1 MSFPDLDA
9 ATQAE
14 LAQQAERFLKANRVS
29 IVVGLVL
36 APILFFGIGG
46 FFFAIIPAPFGAWVG
61 GSIAGAGAIFLAF
74 LGGYAWLTSRRRPYL
89 AWSTVQGWHELVG
102 RHGQRSYLVAL
113 AIEEARALAG
123 GQIGAPVPRH
133 AGTTPRRVLTS
144 PSLFRAVPV
153 GQRALVA
160 CLPTGE
166 VFAIHTGARLLV
178 AS

>member
-1 MSFPDLDA
+1 MSFPNLDA

-36 APILFFGIGG
+36 APILFFGLGG
-46 FFFAIIPAPFGAWVG
+46 FFFAVIPAPFGAWVG
-61 GSIAGAGAIFLAF
+61 GSIAGAGVIFLAF

-113 AIEEARALAG
+113 AIEEARALRD
-123 GQIGAPVPRH
+123 GQMGAPDPATTQDRGRDEQDER
-133 AGTTPRRVLTS
+133 AGEARPE
-144 PSLFRAVPV
+144 
-153 GQRALVA
+153 QRGDA
-160 CLPTGE
+160 G
-166 VFAIHTGARLLV
+166 FGDRGG
-178 AS
+178 